1 MPHTWDD
8 LLNAALKAV
17 IDQDEH
23 LRYTLPLGFMRGD
36 RRALVKR
43 LIGAFRNATDE
54 TFLDA
59 VVDRFADEL
68 VMKFPI
74 DITGQVTEFFRPSEI
89 KSEDSFG
96 PRPGVVYRLH
106 FENDTVRLNVGAR
119 TIAFPDFF
127 KEALE
132 YALNTPSYSVQ
143 SLPGDIEEE
152 EKIFFIE
159 RLMQEGMVV
168 RK

>member
-1 MPHTWDD
+1 MPYTWDE
-8 LLNAALKAV
+8 LLNATLKAV
-17 IDQDEH
+17 IDQDER
-23 LRYTLPLGFMRGD
+23 LRHTLPLGFMRGD

-43 LIGAFRNATDE
+43 LIATFRKATDE
-54 TFLDA
+54 AFLDA
-59 VVDRFADEL
+59 VVNQFADEL

-74 DITGQVTEFFRPSEI
+74 DLSGQVTEFFRPSEI
-89 KSEDSFG
+89 KGDDIFG
-96 PRPGVVYRLH
+96 PRPGVVYRMH
-106 FENDTVRLNVGAR
+106 AGDDTVRLNVGAR

-132 YALNTPSYSVQ
+132 FALNRPSYSVQ
-143 SLPGDIEEE
+143 SVPGDLADE

-159 RLMQEGMVV
+159 RLMQEGLVV

>member
-1 MPHTWDD
+1 MPSTWDD
-8 LLNAALKAV
+8 LLNATMKAI
-17 IDQDEH
+17 IDQNER
-23 LRYTLPLGFMRGD
+23 LRDTLPLGFMQGD

-43 LIGAFRNATDE
+43 LIATFRSAADE

-59 VVDRFADEL
+59 VVNQFTDEL

-74 DITGQVTEFFRPSEI
+74 DLSGQVTEFFRPSEI
-89 KSEDSFG
+89 KSDDTFG
-96 PRPGVVYRLH
+96 PRPGIVFRMH
-106 FENDTVRLNVGAR
+106 AGDETVRVNVGGR

-132 YALNTPSYSVQ
+132 CALKQPSYVVR
-143 SLPGDIEEE
+143 SLPGDLEEE

-159 RLMQEGMVV
+159 RLMQEGLVV